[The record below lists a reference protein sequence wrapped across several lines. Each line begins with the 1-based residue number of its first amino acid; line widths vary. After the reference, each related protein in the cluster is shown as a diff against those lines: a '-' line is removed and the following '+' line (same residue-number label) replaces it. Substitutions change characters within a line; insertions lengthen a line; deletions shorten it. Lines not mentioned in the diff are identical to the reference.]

1 MIKNKISDSQKAAQK
16 RYDQKTKMVSI
27 KYNLSEMEEYKQLKS
42 YLEKTDQ
49 SMNGFVKGLIRDYFE
64 TGEGKNFETSIE
76 NKLHN
81 KNKYKVFENIDIDDL
96 QIFSEYFSRMF
107 TLRLLSKYEIL
118 LENSV
123 NNSRENYEIKLLI
136 FMDELEKRAK
146 QGEFDELDGIE
157 KWHIIGDEL
166 EQLFE

>member
-1 MIKNKISDSQKAAQK
+1 
-16 RYDQKTKMVSI
+16 
-27 KYNLSEMEEYKQLKS
+27 
-42 YLEKTDQ
+42 
-49 SMNGFVKGLIRDYFE
+49 MNGFVKGLIRDYFE

-96 QIFSEYFSRMF
+96 RTFSEYFSRMF